1 MKELIKQKTLNIKNG
16 ILISNTLVP
25 FSSLF
30 QADPLPAAVVE
41 LVKGGSV
48 SSIQDLQF
56 LLFSESIGKSSLF
69 KLVSQSHVLE
79 ISCMTHEL
87 FFFGTQTDI

>member
-1 MKELIKQKTLNIKNG
+1 MKKTKKQTLNIKNG
-16 ILISNTLVP
+16 IFISNALVP

-41 LVKGGSV
+41 LVKGGSL

-56 LLFSESIGKSSLF
+56 LLFSESIGKSPLF
-69 KLVSQSHVLE
+69 KLLTYWKSHRDARLMHY
-79 ISCMTHEL
+79 S
-87 FFFGTQTDI
+87 

>member
-1 MKELIKQKTLNIKNG
+1 MKALIKQKTLNIKYVIFIYNA
-16 ILISNTLVP
+16 LVP
-25 FSSLF
+25 FCSLF

-56 LLFSESIGKSSLF
+56 LLFSESIGK
-69 KLVSQSHVLE
+69 
-79 ISCMTHEL
+79 
-87 FFFGTQTDI
+87 

>member
-1 MKELIKQKTLNIKNG
+1 MKALIKQKTLNIKYVIFIYNA
-16 ILISNTLVP
+16 LFP
-25 FSSLF
+25 FCSLF

-56 LLFSESIGKSSLF
+56 LLFSESIGK
-69 KLVSQSHVLE
+69 
-79 ISCMTHEL
+79 
-87 FFFGTQTDI
+87 